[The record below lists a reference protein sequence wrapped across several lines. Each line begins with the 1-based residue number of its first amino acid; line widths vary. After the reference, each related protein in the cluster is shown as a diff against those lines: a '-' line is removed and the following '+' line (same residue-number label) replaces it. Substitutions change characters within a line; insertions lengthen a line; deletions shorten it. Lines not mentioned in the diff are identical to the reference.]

1 MKKKWYEITQE
12 LGIDLDP
19 IIWFLL
25 SAGLIF
31 CGILLIKNEQTAGG
45 TLFIALGGAGI
56 TRVRGSRVQR
66 KGPEPPKEDGA
77 EPKPE

>member
-1 MKKKWYEITQE
+1 MKKKWYEITQA
-12 LGIDLDP
+12 LGIDIDP

-31 CGILLIKNEQTAGG
+31 AGVLLIENEQTAGG

-56 TRVRGSRVQR
+56 TRVRGSRVQQ
-66 KGPEPPKEDGA
+66 KKAD
-77 EPKPE
+77 EPKPTT